1 MSKETNL
8 VRFLLVEDDDDH
20 AEVVRRTLSR
30 ERLNNEIDHV
40 RNGAE
45 ALALLR
51 GEGGYREHPLPDII
65 LLDLKM
71 PVMDGHEVLAVLK
84 KDARLR
90 RIPVVIMTTS
100 DAESDRE
107 RAYDLNANSYVVKPV
122 DFERFRQLVRDLSL
136 YWGVWHRGSAAGD

>member
-51 GEGGYREHPLPDII
+51 KEGRYANHPLPDII